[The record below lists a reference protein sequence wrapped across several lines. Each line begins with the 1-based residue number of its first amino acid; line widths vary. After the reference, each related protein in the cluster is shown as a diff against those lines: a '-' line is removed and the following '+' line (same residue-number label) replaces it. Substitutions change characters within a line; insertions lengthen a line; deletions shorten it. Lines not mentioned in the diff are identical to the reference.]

1 MLVFYLFYIS
11 NTTKIKNLTLLFSG
25 KRGFLLINFFFCKG
39 FSLEKKF
46 QKNFFFW
53 VCPPPFL
60 NYVKLCKIMY
70 IIYAFLCIFMHFYAK
85 LCIFMH
91 FSPSKI
97 PPKIMQNYVKL
108 CIFIKNKYI

>member
-1 MLVFYLFYIS
+1 MLVFYLFCIS
-11 NTTKIKNLTLLFSG
+11 NATKIKNLTLLFSG
-25 KRGFLLINFFFCKG
+25 KTAFLLINFFFCKG

-53 VCPPPFL
+53 VCPPPLF
-60 NYVKLCKIMY
+60 KLCKIMQNY
-70 IIYAFLCIFMHFYAK
+70 VHNLCIFMHFYAK

-91 FSPSKI
+91 FFPSKI